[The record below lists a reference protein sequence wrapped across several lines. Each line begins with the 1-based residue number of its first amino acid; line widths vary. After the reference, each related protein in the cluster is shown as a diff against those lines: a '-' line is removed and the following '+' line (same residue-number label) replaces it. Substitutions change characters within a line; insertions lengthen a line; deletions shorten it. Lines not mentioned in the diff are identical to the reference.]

1 MHADAVNSTAAD
13 SWESMAKQQN
23 SMAGETRAG
32 GPLQA
37 ELDLIERFAD
47 AIWMERGLSANT
59 LSSYQSDLRHCARW
73 LQQNGC
79 AGLLQARRDQLLS
92 YLAAAVD
99 QALRPRTSARRLS
112 SLRQFYRWALRDK
125 LLGTDPSARIEAPRL
140 GRPLPESLSEAEVE
154 ALLEAP
160 DLDSAEGLPDRA
172 MLEVLYAIGL
182 RFSELV
188 GLQPDQ
194 LSLGQG
200 LVRVIGKG
208 GKERLVPLGDEA
220 VDWLRRFIATGRR
233 ELLAGQPCNALFP
246 TRRGA
251 GMTRQAFW
259 YRIKKHA
266 LAAGIR
272 QPLSPH
278 TLRHAFATHLVN
290 HGADLRVVQL
300 LLGHSSLS
308 TTQIYTHVARERLQS
323 LHATHHPRG

>member
-1 MHADAVNSTAAD
+1 MADEAPAA
-13 SWESMAKQQN
+13 
-23 SMAGETRAG
+23 GL
-32 GPLQA
+32 PQA
-37 ELDLIERFAD
+37 DLELIERFAD

-79 AGLLQARRDQLLS
+79 TGLLQARRDQLLG

-125 LLGTDPSARIEAPRL
+125 LLGIDPSARIEAPRL

-160 DLDSAEGLPDRA
+160 DLDSAEGLRDRA
-172 MLEVLYAIGL
+172 MLEVLYASGL
-182 RFSELV
+182 RVSELV

-208 GKERLVPLGDEA
+208 GKERLVPLGDDA

-233 ELLAGQPCNALFP
+233 ELLAGQPCPALFP

-259 YRIKKHA
+259 YLI
-266 LAAGIR
+266 
-272 QPLSPH
+272 
-278 TLRHAFATHLVN
+278 
-290 HGADLRVVQL
+290 
-300 LLGHSSLS
+300 
-308 TTQIYTHVARERLQS
+308 
-323 LHATHHPRG
+323 